1 MKKIFL
7 ITMLIISPLFSRN
20 VVVKMATLAPEGTD
34 WHGMLIE
41 MGQEWKDVTKGKV
54 NLRIYPGGI
63 LGDERDMV
71 RKMRIGQIHA
81 AGMTAEGLSE
91 IVPEFSGYFVPLVY
105 QDSEDVV
112 NVTQALLPD
121 FETKLEDKGFKLL
134 YLGELT
140 WVYWFSSTP
149 IRTPDDLK
157 KRKFFTWAG
166 DFKWEQVYKNA
177 GYNPV
182 PLASTD
188 ILSSLQTGLINTIP
202 MPPIYALAQQS
213 FSIANNMLD
222 LKWGVLMA
230 GIVVDLKTW
239 NRIPQK
245 YHEKLIDIT
254 KSIQEKYKNT
264 NINAEEQAIEAM
276 KQYGLTIQS
285 ISEDEKSLWDE
296 EVDRV
301 STYLRGNI
309 IPESIYDTV
318 IKLTKK

>member
-1 MKKIFL
+1 MRKILL
-7 ITMLIISPLFSRN
+7 ISILINSLMFPRN
-20 VVVKMATLAPEGTD
+20 IVVKMATLAPEGTD

-41 MGQEWKDVTKGKV
+41 MGQKWKNATKGKV
-54 NLRIYPGGI
+54 KLRIYPGGV

-91 IVPEFSGYFVPLVY
+91 IVSEFSGYFVPLAY
-105 QDSEDVV
+105 QNSDDVAA
-112 NVTQALLPD
+112 VTEKLLPE
-121 FETKLEDKGFKLL
+121 FKLKLEEKGFKLL

-140 WVYWFSSTP
+140 WVYWFSSEP
-149 IRTPDDLK
+149 IRTPEDLK

-166 DFKWEQVYKNA
+166 DFKWEKVYKNA
-177 GYNPV
+177 GYTPV

-230 GIVVDLKTW
+230 GIVVDLNTW
-239 NRIPQK
+239 NKIPQK
-245 YHEKLIDIT
+245 YHQDLIDIT
-254 KSIQEKYKNT
+254 MSIQEKNKN
-264 NINAEEQAIEAM
+264 NNAERQAIDAM
-276 KQYGLTIQS
+276 KQYGLTIHT
-285 ISEDEKSLWDE
+285 INDEERALWDE
-296 EVDRV
+296 EVNRV
-301 STYLRGNI
+301 SKYLRGNI
-309 IPESIYDTV
+309 IPETIYDTV
-318 IKLTKK
+318 IKLTDN

>member
-105 QDSEDVV
+105 QDSEDVA

>member
-7 ITMLIISPLFSRN
+7 ITILIISTLFSRN

-105 QDSEDVV
+105 QNSEDVA
-112 NVTQALLPD
+112 NVTEALLPD

-140 WVYWFSSTP
+140 WVYWFSSNP

-264 NINAEEQAIEAM
+264 NNNAEEQAIEAM

-318 IKLTKK
+318 IKLTDK

>member
-105 QDSEDVV
+105 QDSEDVA

-301 STYLRGNI
+301 STYL
-309 IPESIYDTV
+309 
-318 IKLTKK
+318 

>member
-1 MKKIFL
+1 MRKILLISFL
-7 ITMLIISPLFSRN
+7 INSLMFPRN
-20 VVVKMATLAPEGTD
+20 IVVKMATLAPEGTD

-41 MGQEWKDVTKGKV
+41 MGQKWKNATKGKV
-54 NLRIYPGGI
+54 KLRIYPGGV

-91 IVPEFSGYFVPLVY
+91 IVSEFSGYFVPLAY
-105 QDSEDVV
+105 QNSDDVAA
-112 NVTQALLPD
+112 VTEKLLPE
-121 FETKLEDKGFKLL
+121 FKLKLEEKGFKLL

-140 WVYWFSSTP
+140 WVYWFSSEP
-149 IRTPDDLK
+149 IRTPEDLK

-166 DFKWEQVYKNA
+166 DFKWEKVYKNA
-177 GYNPV
+177 GYTPV

-230 GIVVDLKTW
+230 GIVVDLNTW
-239 NRIPQK
+239 NKIPQK
-245 YHEKLIDIT
+245 YHQDLIDIT
-254 KSIQEKYKNT
+254 MSIQEKNKN
-264 NINAEEQAIEAM
+264 NNAERQAIDAM
-276 KQYGLTIQS
+276 KQYGLTIHT
-285 ISEDEKSLWDE
+285 INDEERALWDE
-296 EVDRV
+296 EVNRV
-301 STYLRGNI
+301 SKYLRGNI
-309 IPESIYDTV
+309 IPETIYDTV
-318 IKLTKK
+318 IKLTDN